1 MHQDGAKKEP
11 DPAIRR
17 LYPDLGPKE
26 LLIAEERLDEYLR
39 FTMRMYEQIASDPQS
54 YREFKTLTKRKFGS
68 TIDRERSN
76 PNERTT
82 PT

>member
-1 MHQDGAKKEP
+1 MHQDGAKSEP
-11 DPAIRR
+11 NPALRK
-17 LYPDLGPKE
+17 LYPHLAPE
-26 LLIAEERLDEYLR
+26 QLLIAEEKLDEYLR

-76 PNERTT
+76 PNEPTT

>member
-1 MHQDGAKKEP
+1 MHQDGTKKEP
-11 DPAIRR
+11 ELALRK
-17 LYPDLGPKE
+17 LYPDLGPEE
-26 LLIAEERLDEYLR
+26 LLIAEEKLDEYLR

-54 YREFKTLTKRKFGS
+54 YREFKTLTKRKCGS

-76 PNERTT
+76 PNEPTT